1 MPVIHASCVEL
12 MGTGLLICG
21 KSGTGKSDLCLRLI
35 DLGARLV
42 ADDQTLIENID
53 GRLTALCPDPLRGLL
68 EIRGIGIVHMPFI
81 PQTEIHLKLNLQTQ
95 GKTDRMPIPETEA
108 INGTEI
114 PVFRLNAFEA
124 SAALKVKTYIQI
136 LNGQKKVIR

>member
-1 MPVIHASCVEL
+1 MSVIYASCVEL
-12 MGTGLLICG
+12 MGMGLLICG

-42 ADDQTLIENID
+42 ADDQTQIENID
-53 GRLTALCPDPLRGLL
+53 GKLTASCPAPLRGLL

-81 PQTEIHLKLNLQTQ
+81 PQTEIHLKLDLQTQ
-95 GKTDRMPIPETEA
+95 EKIDRMPVPETEV
-108 INGTEI
+108 INGLEI
-114 PVFRLNAFEA
+114 PVFRLNAFEV

-136 LNGQKKVIR
+136 LNEQKR

>member
-1 MPVIHASCVEL
+1 MSVHASCVEL
-12 MGTGLLICG
+12 MGKGLLICG

-42 ADDQTLIENID
+42 ADDQTQIENVGGKLI
-53 GRLTALCPDPLRGLL
+53 ASCPEPLRGLL
-68 EIRGIGIVHMPFI
+68 EIRGIGIVHTPFI
-81 PQTEIHLKLNLQTQ
+81 PQTEIHLKLDLRTEE
-95 GKTDRMPIPETEA
+95 KIDRMPMPETEV
-108 INGTEI
+108 ISGLEI

-124 SAALKVKTYIQI
+124 SAALKVKTYVQI